1 MILHSFNDFAVRLD
15 PRMIVRDP
23 EEKNTMGISNPP

>member
-15 PRMIVRDP
+15 PRMIVRNP
-23 EEKNTMGISNPP
+23 EEKNMGISNPP